1 MQRSTIA
8 YSICRHLSENG
19 YQWPRSWDDLK
30 PSFDAEIGNESPWD
44 YETLK
49 STVSLSFDIDGE
61 ELVVSCRDPG
71 YDDLDAI
78 QFENKQ
84 LDPNQHIVEYV
95 RLMTQDRE

>member
-1 MQRSTIA
+1 MQRSAIA

-49 STVSLSFDIDGE
+49 STVLSVLTLMAQISSLPVAI
-61 ELVVSCRDPG
+61 
-71 YDDLDAI
+71 LDM
-78 QFENKQ
+78 
-84 LDPNQHIVEYV
+84 
-95 RLMTQDRE
+95 MTSTRFNSKTNSWIPTNT